1 MTALNGKVAMNQSAE
16 DIEKQIAELQQKAA
30 DQRKNEADHKERQR
44 QIQKSQD
51 LETRDNLLKELRK
64 LETAS
69 TMAGKLSLDDA
80 LKLAEKQAKYR
91 ADIEEIE
98 AEWGLN
104 EKAEASPSA
113 DAAEVPTASKPY
125 GISTTKAIWVLMALF
140 LVCCG
145 LTGWLGA
152 AAVADPYNP
161 VGQSM
166 MKNAPLRALVAFDM
180 TFLTML
186 VAVFFIWLFFNDLFL
201 LWHNRIKSERNLST
215 LLAEAPA
222 WAVLFFLLG
231 SFFLVMWLFANY
243 YLTAYA

>member
-1 MTALNGKVAMNQSAE
+1 MTALNGKVAMNQSAD
-16 DIEKQIAELQQKAA
+16 DIEKQIAELQQKATE
-30 DQRKNEADHKERQR
+30 QRKNEASFKEKQR

-69 TMAGKLSLDDA
+69 TMASKLSLDDA

-98 AEWGLN
+98 LEWGLS
-104 EKAEASPSA
+104 EKSAASVEEPMA
-113 DAAEVPTASKPY
+113 VKPY

-140 LVCCG
+140 LICCG

>member
-1 MTALNGKVAMNQSAE
+1 MTALNGKVAMKQSAE
-16 DIEKQIAELQQKAA
+16 DLEKQIAELQQKA
-30 DQRKNEADHKERQR
+30 DEQRKTEATQKELQR

-51 LETRDNLLKELRK
+51 METRDNLLRELKK
-64 LETAS
+64 LDAAAAMS
-69 TMAGKLSLDDA
+69 GRLSLDEA
-80 LKLAEKQAKYR
+80 MKLADQQAKYR

-98 AEWGLN
+98 VEWGLL
-104 EKAEASPSA
+104 KAEAS
-113 DAAEVPTASKPY
+113 AELPQSKPY
-125 GISTTKAIWVLMALF
+125 GISTTKALWVLLAMF

-180 TFLTML
+180 TFLTMM
-186 VAVFFIWLFFNDLFL
+186 VAVFFIWLFFNDLFSI
-201 LWHNRIKSERNLST
+201 WHNRINSERNLAT

-222 WAVLFFLLG
+222 WAVLLFLLG

>member
-1 MTALNGKVAMNQSAE
+1 MNPLNGKAPMNQSAE
-16 DIEKQIAELQQKAA
+16 DIERQISELQQKAA
-30 DQRKNEADHKERQR
+30 EQRKNEASLKENQR
-44 QIQKSQD
+44 QIQRQQD
-51 LETRDNLLKELRK
+51 LETRDNLLNELRK
-64 LETAS
+64 LDAAAAMSGRLT
-69 TMAGKLSLDDA
+69 LDEA
-80 LKLAEKQAKYR
+80 MKLAEKQEKYR

-98 AEWGLN
+98 LEWGLT
-104 EKAEASPSA
+104 EQSVASEEPMA
-113 DAAEVPTASKPY
+113 VKPY
-125 GISTTKAIWVLMALF
+125 GISTTKAIWVLMAMF
-140 LVCCG
+140 LICCG
-145 LTGWLGA
+145 LTGWLGS

-201 LWHNRIKSERNLST
+201 LWHNRIKSERNLTT

-231 SFFLVMWLFANY
+231 SFYLVMWLFANY